1 MFLQSWTFTVIISL
15 LYSVQS
21 QQSNLKASIAVPQAP
36 FTIGV
41 DAEHSRSVSTTRRA
55 VGKKVVNRTISFR
68 ADFED
73 LPQSIT
79 TDPSSAIRDA
89 IPTATYRASVEGS
102 TLTFEERLAKW
113 ILEYINHKIEVKSK
127 HKGKLVESS
136 FEMTGNPI
144 DDIASLIHESTNDDV
159 RKMILAACREFVQVF
174 RVTHYVSAIE
184 LGASEYQVLCET
196 EYFSQRKAGKIIGVV
211 SLANQAAS
219 LSSLW
224 KKTKKA
230 SDLKRIGRIDNDR
243 VERGSYDEAVVG
255 VSIQPICNLVRLR
268 YLQLTLKKAL
278 LEYVETQGD
287 STGECICMGLSDCI
301 NIVEISLYYSINL
314 RYKKHFA
321 KKCKNKSCRDALPP
335 KNTSPKTNETSD
347 NAHRNACADYPHIT
361 SQCIYRVATIPTSFQ
376 PHPPQSCIC
385 EM

>member
-21 QQSNLKASIAVPQAP
+21 QQSNLKASIAFPNSP
-36 FTIGV
+36 FAIGV
-41 DAEHSRSVSTTRRA
+41 DAEHSRSTSTTRRA
-55 VGKKVVNRTISFR
+55 VGKKVLNRTISFR

-79 TDPSSAIRDA
+79 TDPSSAIMGA
-89 IPTATYRASVEGS
+89 IPTATYRASMEGS

-127 HKGKLVESS
+127 HKGKLG

-211 SLANQAAS
+211 SLANQATS

-268 YLQLTLKKAL
+268 YLQLTLRKAL

-287 STGECICMGLSDCI
+287 STGVCICMGLSDCI
-301 NIVEISLYYSINL
+301 NIVEISLYSIKVYSW
-314 RYKKHFA
+314 
-321 KKCKNKSCRDALPP
+321 ALYL
-335 KNTSPKTNETSD
+335 S
-347 NAHRNACADYPHIT
+347 
-361 SQCIYRVATIPTSFQ
+361 VQ
-376 PHPPQSCIC
+376 PLKVKYNSLIS
-385 EM
+385 ESVDTAN